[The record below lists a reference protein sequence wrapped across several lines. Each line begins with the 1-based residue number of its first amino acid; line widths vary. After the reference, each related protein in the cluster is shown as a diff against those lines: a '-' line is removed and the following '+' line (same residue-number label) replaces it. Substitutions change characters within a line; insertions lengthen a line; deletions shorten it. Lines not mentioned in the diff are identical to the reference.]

1 MPSRRAPKPGRQTGW
16 NTGPGEPGARGPRL
30 APGVGWA
37 RGSLVPW
44 SRSWSSGMRDLG
56 KMMKQVQKLQQDVA
70 RLQEEL
76 KAERVEATA
85 GGGVVRAVANGHG
98 ELQEVTIDPSVV
110 DPSDIGLLQ
119 DLVVAA
125 VSEAQRL
132 AKQKAEERMRGLTGG
147 LPLPPGMI

>member
-1 MPSRRAPKPGRQTGW
+1 MGFR
-16 NTGPGEPGARGPRL
+16 
-30 APGVGWA
+30 V
-37 RGSLVPW
+37 
-44 SRSWSSGMRDLG
+44 RDLG

-98 ELQEVTIDPSVV
+98 ELQEITLDPSVV
-110 DPSDIGLLQ
+110 DPSDVGMLQ

-125 VSEAQRL
+125 VNEVQRM
-132 AKQKAEERMRGLTGG
+132 AKQRAEERMKALTGG
-147 LPLPPGMI
+147 LPLPPGLI

>member
-1 MPSRRAPKPGRQTGW
+1 
-16 NTGPGEPGARGPRL
+16 
-30 APGVGWA
+30 
-37 RGSLVPW
+37 
-44 SRSWSSGMRDLG
+44 MRDLG

-85 GGGVVRAVANGHG
+85 GGGVARAVANGHG
-98 ELQEVTIDPSVV
+98 ELPEVTIDPSVV

-119 DLVVAA
+119 DLGVAA

-132 AKQKAEERMRGLTGG
+132 APQKAEERLRSVAGG
-147 LPLPPGMI
+147 LRLRPGLR